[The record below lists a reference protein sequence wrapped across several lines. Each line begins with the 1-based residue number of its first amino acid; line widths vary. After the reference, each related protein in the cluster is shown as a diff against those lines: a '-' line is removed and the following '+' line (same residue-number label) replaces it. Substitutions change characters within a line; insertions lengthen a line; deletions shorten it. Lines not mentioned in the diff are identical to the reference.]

1 MKEQEVNLSEII
13 QEFILLEKENRLMEE
28 VLKNLDDSLELHEPN
43 LIDEEQTSFSNGW
56 DSAISDEN
64 EMLNSEVVEYNNP
77 FISMLARLG

>member
-1 MKEQEVNLSEII
+1 
-13 QEFILLEKENRLMEE
+13 MEE

-43 LIDEEQTSFSNGW
+43 LIDEEQISFSNGW